1 MYYTVEDARVP
12 ARYVV
17 FTLRLDFKE
26 FSNLLYD
33 DVRHYYFCRLYR
45 VEKFLLIVFLIVR
58 LLLRGA
64 YYVDV
69 FFLFQQKSCVVSKY

>member
-45 VEKFLLIVFLIVR
+45 VEKFLIVR

-69 FFLFQQKSCVVSKY
+69 FFFCFNRNRVL